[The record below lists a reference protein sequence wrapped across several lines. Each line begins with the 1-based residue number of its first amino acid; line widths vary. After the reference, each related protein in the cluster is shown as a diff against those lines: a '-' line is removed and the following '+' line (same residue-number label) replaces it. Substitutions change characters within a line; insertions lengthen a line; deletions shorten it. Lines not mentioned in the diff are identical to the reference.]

1 MHFQIRIKR
10 LLNSLLD
17 LLGHMV
23 HSLGSSSHLFAAY
36 FLKNLLF
43 AYKHSMVHIFLD
55 FIKLSLHWP

>member
-23 HSLGSSSHLFAAY
+23 HSLGSSSLSTGGH
-36 FLKNLLF
+36 NIEI
-43 AYKHSMVHIFLD
+43 S
-55 FIKLSLHWP
+55 SLHNSTLVHTVQRQLLEALR